1 MSIYAN
7 ICLMKP
13 KKIIIFSDL
22 DGSLLDKDTFGF
34 DEIEDY
40 FKELISKGIKIIPNS
55 SKTEAE
61 LSDFNNQY
69 NLNLSFIAENGSS
82 IHGLNLIHENLPEKI
97 ILSRTADEIY
107 KVYNQNI
114 TPDLKIKITFIL
126 NLKSNEQQEI
136 FGLSLEKMNLAIKR
150 DHSIP
155 IQFNGTEIEKNE
167 FIKIMNNSG
176 LTIQTGGRIMNICD
190 NVNKSKA
197 MSKTMELINKEI
209 DKEIITIGVGDNQND
224 IDMLKHSDYPC
235 LVKNNSFD
243 SSLLNIDNL
252 IKSTEPS
259 PRGWADVIKTA
270 IQKIKT

>member
-1 MSIYAN
+1 MN
-7 ICLMKP
+7 Q
-13 KKIIIFSDL
+13 KKQIIIFTDL
-22 DGSLLDKDTFGF
+22 DGSLLDKNTFEF

-40 FKELISKGIKIIPNS
+40 FRELISLGIKIIPNS

-61 LSDFNNQY
+61 LSDFNNRY

-82 IHGLNLIHENLPEKI
+82 IHGLNLMHKNLPEKI
-97 ILSRTADEIY
+97 ILSRSADEIY
-107 KVYNQNI
+107 NVYNQKI
-114 TPDLKIKITFIL
+114 TPELKAKITFIL
-126 NLKSNEQQEI
+126 RLKLKERKEI
-136 FGLSLEKMNLAIKR
+136 FGLPLDKMRLAVKR

-209 DKEIITIGVGDNQND
+209 DNEIITIGVGDNQND

>member
-1 MSIYAN
+1 MN
-7 ICLMKP
+7 Q
-13 KKIIIFSDL
+13 KKQIIIFTDL
-22 DGSLLDKDTFGF
+22 DGSLLDKNTFEF

-40 FKELISKGIKIIPNS
+40 FRELISLGIKIIPNS

-61 LSDFNNQY
+61 LSDFNNRY

-82 IHGLNLIHENLPEKI
+82 IHGLNLMHKNLPEKI
-97 ILSRTADEIY
+97 ILSRSADEIY
-107 KVYNQNI
+107 NVYNQKI
-114 TPDLKIKITFIL
+114 TPELKAKITFIL
-126 NLKSNEQQEI
+126 RLKLKERKEI
-136 FGLSLEKMNLAIKR
+136 FGLPLDKMRLAVKR

-167 FIKIMNNSG
+167 FIKIMNDSG

-209 DKEIITIGVGDNQND
+209 DNEIITIGVGDNQND

-252 IKSTEPS
+252 IKSTELS

>member
-1 MSIYAN
+1 MN
-7 ICLMKP
+7 Q
-13 KKIIIFSDL
+13 KKQIIIFTDL
-22 DGSLLDKDTFGF
+22 DGSLLDKNTFEF

-40 FKELISKGIKIIPNS
+40 FRELISLGIKIIPNS

-61 LSDFNNQY
+61 LSDFNNRY

-82 IHGLNLIHENLPEKI
+82 IHGLNLMHKNLPEKI
-97 ILSRTADEIY
+97 ILSRSADEIY
-107 KVYNQNI
+107 NVYNQKI
-114 TPDLKIKITFIL
+114 TPELKAKITFIL
-126 NLKSNEQQEI
+126 RLKLKERKEI
-136 FGLSLEKMNLAIKR
+136 FGLPLDKMRLAVKR

-167 FIKIMNNSG
+167 FIKIMNDSG

-209 DKEIITIGVGDNQND
+209 DNEIITIGVGDNQND